1 MKVGVH
7 VLEDT
12 LDGLVSRLEKVKVT
26 EKGAE
31 WTSKATAGLSVACFF
46 LAIVAAFK
54 WGVFGFPLVVLVVA
68 ALVAACVGLAKVSAS
83 TGQYDLD
90 DVKLHSLLRLL
101 KVLRADVPAAARV
114 SLTVDFRDYKAGG
127 QSRAKGQG
135 PPVHRQTWLT
145 VKAPLADGSLL
156 LLELSDQV
164 RRKEKSKRKY
174 TKISELWAG
183 RVDVLLRLGRGHGA
197 AEAVA
202 GRLGQLKAPEPL
214 ACRRAVG
221 KGRSLQV
228 QLRLT
233 PTRVVTGR
241 GGPSVSGVPE
251 GRAVG
256 ERALDARHF
265 CYRGLHA
272 ARRAA

>member
-1 MKVGVH
+1 M
-7 VLEDT
+7 
-12 LDGLVSRLEKVKVT
+12 
-26 EKGAE
+26 
-31 WTSKATAGLSVACFF
+31 AGLAAGCLI
-46 LAIVAAFK
+46 LAIAAAFG
-54 WGVFGFPLVVLVVA
+54 WEVFGFPQVVLVVA
-68 ALVAACVGLAKVSAS
+68 GLVAACVGLAKLSS
-83 TGQYDLD
+83 RTGQYDLD

-135 PPVHRQTWLT
+135 PPAYRQTWLT

-174 TKISELWAG
+174 TKVSELWAG

-197 AEAVA
+197 AEAAA
-202 GRLGQLKAPEPL
+202 GRLVQLKAPEPL

-228 QLRLT
+228 HLRLK

-241 GGPSVSGVPE
+241 GGPSVSGVPD

-256 ERALDARHF
+256 ERALDALHF
-265 CYRGLHA
+265 CYRGLRSA
-272 ARRAA
+272 RAA